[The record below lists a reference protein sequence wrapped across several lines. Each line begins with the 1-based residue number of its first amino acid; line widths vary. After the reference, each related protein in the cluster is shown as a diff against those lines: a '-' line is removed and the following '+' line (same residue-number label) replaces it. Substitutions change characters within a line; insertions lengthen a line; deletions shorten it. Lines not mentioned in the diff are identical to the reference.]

1 MKTKQVV
8 VLLGIVVVLLAVLA
22 VLPKKTEIK
31 PLPKVVDARNIT
43 YKIEGKEVIL
53 KDGQAQDG
61 GNITKIFDANTKG
74 DVNGDGVEDV
84 MVMLTQ
90 DLGGSG
96 TFFYVAVAIKTD
108 SGYTGSNA
116 VLLGDRIAPQTQEIH
131 NGLIVINYADR
142 NPGEPFTVQPS
153 VGKSLYLEFFKG
165 TLVARPE
172 ALQVTAPYPYREIT
186 SPLTIT
192 GQARGTWFFEA
203 SFPVVLT
210 DWDGKIIAQGIA
222 TAKSDWMTENFVP
235 FEAKLEFTKPVYN
248 NRGTLILKKD
258 NPSGLPQYDQAYEIP
273 VVFK

>member
-1 MKTKQVV
+1 
-8 VLLGIVVVLLAVLA
+8 
-22 VLPKKTEIK
+22 
-31 PLPKVVDARNIT
+31 VVDARNIT